1 MTSFLFRII
10 GMLQIAGGFFGLAQV
25 GQHLLA
31 GASGMHLV
39 IEVVGAILY
48 AFVLVAGL
56 LLVAGDGRGQ
66 SLSLWAQALQIPLIA
81 SPVLSYA
88 LHTGAF
94 VNLYVT
100 FASAHLGFDWHIGSY
115 GWLLALAGPGAV
127 RLGVNLLAVVSWLI
141 LRLR

>member
-1 MTSFLFRII
+1 MTNFLFRVI

-39 IEVVGAILY
+39 IEVIGAVLY
-48 AFVLVAGL
+48 AFVLIAGL

-66 SLSLWAQALQIPLIA
+66 SLSLWAQGLQIPLIA

-94 VNLYVT
+94 ANIYVT
-100 FASAHLGFDWHIGSY
+100 LPSAHLGVDWHIGSY

-127 RLGVNLLAVVSWLI
+127 RLGVNLLALGSWLI